1 MYREEE
7 IAKGS
12 DDEKRVSN
20 TGGVLIKAEGIEHSI
35 KETAHSEERKMLFHI
50 LCVNCLRLIH
60 WL

>member
-20 TGGVLIKAEGIEHSI
+20 AGTITVQAESIENRI
-35 KETAHSEERKMLFHI
+35 EQTADTEEGKML
-50 LCVNCLRLIH
+50 L
-60 WL
+60 